1 MKVIAPLA
9 GLLLA
14 MSSAAAFA
22 QTAAPATPA
31 PATAA
36 PSAPT
41 MAAPATP
48 APAADAAGKP
58 REFPILRPIEMML
71 TLQAGALT
79 FDGKILTLTDVSP
92 TSAFTIDRPERIGG
106 TMTLEQYV
114 KLWNAT
120 VAMLKNDPPNVSLT
134 TLGPVP
140 TQAIVELGTVTLEGN
155 KLSANAV
162 VLDGVLPP
170 SGQLVSVTTA
180 PTIFRPL
187 AEVREFLK
195 CWWSPYWMQ
204 RVCRAAW

>member
-22 QTAAPATPA
+22 QTAAPAP
-31 PATAA
+31 A
-36 PSAPT
+36 PSAPAV
-41 MAAPATP
+41 AAPATP
-48 APAADAAGKP
+48 APAADAAAKP

-79 FDGKILTLTDVSP
+79 FDGKILTLTDVAP
-92 TSAFTIDRPERIGG
+92 TSAFSIDRPERIGG
-106 TMTLEQYV
+106 TMTLEQYG

-120 VAMLKNDPPNVSLT
+120 VSQLKNDPPNVSLT

-140 TQAIVELGTVTLEGN
+140 TQAIVEVGTVNVEGN
-155 KLSANAV
+155 KLTANAV